1 MAFGSPAIRRP
12 SLPGRLAG
20 TLLLPLLL
28 VPALQA
34 DPASAQEEGQEGSAS
49 QIQRETPLS
58 RVGLSERFS
67 AIRDSAPS
75 AVDWSLMRQEVAV
88 RYEPSKNEDL
98 SPGTR
103 KNLVLHAALI
113 EGGTVQR
120 HVTSDPVDLLPG
132 ATKFDP
138 DVLLPEE
145 SMIPD
150 GYRVGDPMSFGE
162 IKVPPG
168 EIMSD
173 LVRDIVADMTK
184 DAPALYLAATPPEGE
199 TDGPRTIFPVLV
211 RFVPT
216 GGGGGAP

>member
-1 MAFGSPAIRRP
+1 MAFGSPAIRRTP
-12 SLPGRLAG
+12 LPGRLVG
-20 TLLLPLLL
+20 TMLAALLL
-28 VPALQA
+28 VTALHAGPAT
-34 DPASAQEEGQEGSAS
+34 AQEEGQEGNAS

-75 AVDWSLMRQEVAV
+75 AADWSLLRQEVAV
-88 RYEPSKNEDL
+88 RYEPSKHEEI

-113 EGGTVQR
+113 EGGNVQR

-150 GYRVGDPMSFGE
+150 GYRIGDPMSFGE

-173 LVRDIVADMTK
+173 LVRDIIADMTK
-184 DAPALYLAATPPEGE
+184 DAPALYLAATPPEGAA
-199 TDGPRTIFPVLV
+199 DGPRTIFPILV
-211 RFVPT
+211 RFAPT
-216 GGGGGAP
+216 GGGGGGP